1 MKKLLSITSLCLALL
16 MISFSTVFAVDNST
30 PSNSDTSQNVAET
43 KNNTTPTT
51 VRMGWEVVYNL
62 KNVESSNTTNDAWL
76 SYRTTITPKLGYA
89 ITKVT
94 ATIDGKDVG
103 AITSENGIYTINIEQ
118 VTGKLTITAEA
129 EPVIVD
135 TPKEIQNLS
144 PKTNFTVANLG
155 KVGNYNLYYN
165 VTQYY
170 QFLDYNVTMGDY
182 VFDCFAQQSPYDLG
196 LYVVGNGK
204 AYTLI
209 DAYNELKIDMD
220 TVYSLIKS
228 NEIHYN
234 FTVGKSIPDVT
245 TQPSENHNVYYYLK
259 GATSSNN
266 ETTVGNRYNTVIK
279 PNSPYEI
286 DYVVVTVNNKEK
298 EVAKNSDGSYTID
311 LDNVDGDINIFASA
325 TREKATEFSTARV
338 GWHVNYNLSNVESSN
353 TTDDAWMNYRTV
365 ITPKTGYVITNI
377 SAKIHGKDVGKITKK
392 NGTYEIFVEYL
403 QGGPLVI
410 KAEAKSV
417 KIDTPKEIDKLCP
430 NWILS
435 VANLGKVGKYDL
447 YYKISDYYNFSN
459 KNIRMGNYMFNCY
472 QQHTPYDLGLY
483 VVGNGKAYTLKDAY
497 NKLNINMDAVYSLIN
512 KTNLHYNFT
521 VVKIAQ
527 EKLSA
532 TNVSLKSGATKT
544 IKVLNGK
551 VKSYKVVNSKVAKVN
566 SKGVVTALNKGKTTV
581 IVTLKDGNKLNCK
594 VNVTT
599 APKLSKSTVNVKV
612 GQSAKI
618 KIYGKAKGIE
628 FGISGRNKNIE
639 VWLYKMKDATG
650 FEVEGLKKGKATL
663 KVKVNNVKT
672 LTLKINVK

>member
-30 PSNSDTSQNVAET
+30 PSNSDKSQNANQT
-43 KNNTTPTT
+43 MNNTMVVVNTEPT
-51 VRMGWEVVYNL
+51 
-62 KNVESSNTTNDAWL
+62 K
-76 SYRTTITPKLGYA
+76 
-89 ITKVT
+89 
-94 ATIDGKDVG
+94 
-103 AITSENGIYTINIEQ
+103 
-118 VTGKLTITAEA
+118 
-129 EPVIVD
+129 VD
-135 TPKEIQNLS
+135 TPKELQELYPN
-144 PKTNFTVANLG
+144 TNFTVTKLG
-155 KVGNYNLYYN
+155 EVGEYSLYYN
-165 VTQYY
+165 VTHYY
-170 QFLDYNVTMGDY
+170 QFLDYNVTIGEY
-182 VFDCFAQQSPYDLG
+182 IFNCFAQQKPYDLG
-196 LYVVGNGK
+196 LYVVGNSK

-220 TVYSLIKS
+220 TVYSLITSKYI
-228 NEIHYN
+228 NYN

-266 ETTVGNRYNTVIK
+266 ETTVGNHYNTVIK

-286 DYVVVTVNNKEK
+286 DYVVVTVNNKK
-298 EVAKNSDGSYTID
+298 REVTKNSDGSYTID

-325 TREKATEFSTARV
+325 TREKVTQFSTARV
-338 GWHVNYNLSNVESSN
+338 GCEVKYDLTNVTSSN

-392 NGTYEIFVEYL
+392 NGTYEIFVEYV
-403 QGGPLVI
+403 QGPLVI

-417 KIDTPKEIDKLCP
+417 EIDTPKEIDKLYP
-430 NWILS
+430 NLILS

-497 NKLNINMDAVYSLIN
+497 DKLNINMDAVYSLIN

-551 VKSYKVVNSKVAKVN
+551 VKSYKVTNNKVAKVN

-599 APKLSKSTVNVKV
+599 APKLSKSTVNLKV

-628 FGISGRNKNIE
+628 FGISGRNKNIK
-639 VWLYKMKDATG
+639 VWLYKMKDATE
-650 FEVEGLKKGKATL
+650 FRVEGLKKGKATL

-672 LTLKINVK
+672 LTLKVNVK

>member
-30 PSNSDTSQNVAET
+30 PSNSDKSQNVNQ
-43 KNNTTPTT
+43 KMNNTMGIVNTEPT
-51 VRMGWEVVYNL
+51 
-62 KNVESSNTTNDAWL
+62 K
-76 SYRTTITPKLGYA
+76 
-89 ITKVT
+89 
-94 ATIDGKDVG
+94 
-103 AITSENGIYTINIEQ
+103 
-118 VTGKLTITAEA
+118 
-129 EPVIVD
+129 VD
-135 TPKEIQNLS
+135 TPKELQELYPN
-144 PKTNFTVANLG
+144 TNFTVTKLG
-155 KVGNYNLYYN
+155 EVGEYSLYYN
-165 VTQYY
+165 VTHYY
-170 QFLDYNVTMGDY
+170 QFLDYNVTIGEY
-182 VFDCFAQQSPYDLG
+182 IFNCFAQQKPYDLG

-204 AYTLI
+204 AYTLA
-209 DAYNELKIDMD
+209 DAYKELKIDMD
-220 TVYSLIKS
+220 TVYSIIKS
-228 NEIHYN
+228 KYINYN

-266 ETTVGNRYNTVIK
+266 ETTVGNHYNTVIK

-286 DYVVVTVNNKEK
+286 DYVVVTVNNKKRE
-298 EVAKNSDGSYTID
+298 ATKNSDGSYTVV

-325 TREKATEFSTARV
+325 TPKKASEPITQDGGHDIV
-338 GWHVNYNLSNVESSN
+338 YNLSNVESSN
-353 TTDDAWMNYRTV
+353 TTDITYTGYKTTL
-365 ITPKTGYVITNI
+365 TPKDGYAITYV
-377 SAKIHGKDVGKITKK
+377 SATVNGKDVGTITKE
-392 NGTYEIFVEYL
+392 NGIYTIDVR
-403 QGGPLVI
+403 LVMGKLTI
-410 KAEAKSV
+410 TAEAKDIV
-417 KIDTPKEIDKLCP
+417 TNTPKEIQ
-430 NWILS
+430 NLS
-435 VANLGKVGKYDL
+435 PKTNFTVANLGKVGNYNL
-447 YYKISDYYNFSN
+447 YYNVTQYYQFFDDIIKI
-459 KNIRMGNYMFNCY
+459 GNYEFDCFA
-472 QQHTPYDLGLY
+472 QQSPYGLGLY

-497 NKLNINMDAVYSLIN
+497 DKLNINMDTVYSLIN

-521 VVKIAQ
+521 AVKIAH

-551 VKSYKVVNSKVAKVN
+551 VKSYKVTNNKVAKVN
-566 SKGVVTALNKGKTTV
+566 SKGVITALNKGKTTV

-599 APKLSKSTVNVKV
+599 APKLSKSTVNLKV

-672 LTLKINVK
+672 LTLKVNVK

>member
-30 PSNSDTSQNVAET
+30 PSNSDKSQNANQT
-43 KNNTTPTT
+43 MNNTMVVVNTEPT
-51 VRMGWEVVYNL
+51 
-62 KNVESSNTTNDAWL
+62 K
-76 SYRTTITPKLGYA
+76 
-89 ITKVT
+89 
-94 ATIDGKDVG
+94 
-103 AITSENGIYTINIEQ
+103 
-118 VTGKLTITAEA
+118 
-129 EPVIVD
+129 VD
-135 TPKEIQNLS
+135 TPKELQELYPN
-144 PKTNFTVANLG
+144 TNFTVTKLG
-155 KVGNYNLYYN
+155 EVGEYSLYYN

-170 QFLDYNVTMGDY
+170 QFLDYNVTIGEY
-182 VFDCFAQQSPYDLG
+182 IFNCFAQQKPYDLG
-196 LYVVGNGK
+196 LYVVGNSK
-204 AYTLI
+204 AYTLA
-209 DAYNELKIDMD
+209 DAYKELKIDMD
-220 TVYSLIKS
+220 TVYSLITSKYI
-228 NEIHYN
+228 NYN

-266 ETTVGNRYNTVIK
+266 ETTVGNHYNTVIK

-286 DYVVVTVNNKEK
+286 DYVVVTVNNKK
-298 EVAKNSDGSYTID
+298 REVTKNSDGSYTID

-325 TREKATEFSTARV
+325 TREKVTEFSTARV
-338 GWHVNYNLSNVESSN
+338 GWYVNYNLSNVESSN
-353 TTDDAWMNYRTV
+353 TTDDVWLNYKTTL
-365 ITPKTGYVITNI
+365 TPKDGYAITYV
-377 SAKIHGKDVGKITKK
+377 SATVNGKDVGKITKN
-392 NGTYEIFVEYL
+392 NGIYTIDIEKVTGNLTIT
-403 QGGPLVI
+403 
-410 KAEAKSV
+410 AEAKNV
-417 KIDTPKEIDKLCP
+417 VTDTPKEIQKLSP
-430 NWILS
+430 KTNFT
-435 VANLGKVGKYDL
+435 VANLGKVGNYNL
-447 YYKISDYYNFSN
+447 YYNVTQYYQFFENIIKI
-459 KNIRMGNYMFNCY
+459 GNYEFDCFA
-472 QQHTPYDLGLY
+472 QQSPYGLGLY

-497 NKLNINMDAVYSLIN
+497 DKLNINMDAVYSLIN

-551 VKSYKVVNSKVAKVN
+551 VKSYKVTNNKVAKVN

-599 APKLSKSTVNVKV
+599 APKLSKSTVNLKV

-628 FGISGRNKNIE
+628 FGISGRNKNIK
-639 VWLYKMKDATG
+639 VWLYKMKDATE
-650 FEVEGLKKGKATL
+650 FRVEGLKKGKATL

-672 LTLKINVK
+672 LTLKVNVK

>member
-30 PSNSDTSQNVAET
+30 PSNSDKSQNANQT
-43 KNNTTPTT
+43 MNNTMGIVNTEPT
-51 VRMGWEVVYNL
+51 
-62 KNVESSNTTNDAWL
+62 K
-76 SYRTTITPKLGYA
+76 
-89 ITKVT
+89 
-94 ATIDGKDVG
+94 
-103 AITSENGIYTINIEQ
+103 
-118 VTGKLTITAEA
+118 
-129 EPVIVD
+129 VD
-135 TPKEIQNLS
+135 TPKELQELYPN
-144 PKTNFTVANLG
+144 TNFTVTKLG
-155 KVGNYNLYYN
+155 EVGEYSLYYN
-165 VTQYY
+165 VTHYY
-170 QFLDYNVTMGDY
+170 QFLDYNVTIGEY
-182 VFDCFAQQSPYDLG
+182 IFNCFAQQKPYDLG

-220 TVYSLIKS
+220 SVYSLITSKYI
-228 NEIHYN
+228 NYN

-266 ETTVGNRYNTVIK
+266 ETTVGNHYNTVIK
-279 PNSPYEI
+279 PNLPYEI
-286 DYVVVTVNNKEK
+286 DYVVVTVNNKER
-298 EVAKNSDGSYTID
+298 EVTKNLDGSYTVD
-311 LDNVDGDINIFASA
+311 LDNIDGDINIFASA
-325 TREKATEFSTARV
+325 TPKKASEPITQDGGHDIV
-338 GWHVNYNLSNVESSN
+338 YNLSNVESSN
-353 TTDDAWMNYRTV
+353 TTDITYTGYKTTL
-365 ITPKTGYVITNI
+365 TPKDGYAITYV
-377 SAKIHGKDVGKITKK
+377 SATVNGKDVGTITKE
-392 NGTYEIFVEYL
+392 NGIYTIDVR
-403 QGGPLVI
+403 LVMGKLTI
-410 KAEAKSV
+410 TAEAKDIV
-417 KIDTPKEIDKLCP
+417 TDTPKEIQ
-430 NWILS
+430 NLS
-435 VANLGKVGKYDL
+435 PKTNFTVANLGKVGNYNL
-447 YYKISDYYNFSN
+447 YYNVTQYYQFFENIIKI
-459 KNIRMGNYMFNCY
+459 GNYEFDCFAH
-472 QQHTPYDLGLY
+472 QSPYGLGLY

-497 NKLNINMDAVYSLIN
+497 DKLNINMDAVYSLIN

-551 VKSYKVVNSKVAKVN
+551 VKSYKVTNNKVAKVN

-672 LTLKINVK
+672 LTLKVNVK

>member
-30 PSNSDTSQNVAET
+30 PSNSDKSQNVAET
-43 KNNTTPTT
+43 KNNTEPTT

-62 KNVESSNTTNDAWL
+62 KNVDSSNTTNDTWL
-76 SYRTTITPKLGYA
+76 SYRTTITPKVGYV
-89 ITKVT
+89 ITKIT

-103 AITSENGIYTINIEQ
+103 TVTSENGIYTINIEQ

-165 VTQYY
+165 VTQKY

-266 ETTVGNRYNTVIK
+266 ETTVGNHYNTVIK

-286 DYVVVTVNNKEK
+286 DYIVVTVNNKK
-298 EVAKNSDGSYTID
+298 REVTKNSDGSYTVD
-311 LDNVDGDINIFASA
+311 LDNIDGDINIFASA
-325 TREKATEFSTARV
+325 TREKAPNTSVAV
-338 GWHVNYNLSNVESSN
+338 GCEVKYDLTNVTSSN
-353 TTDDAWMNYRTV
+353 MTTDAWMNYRTV

-392 NGTYEIFVEYL
+392 NGTYEIFVEYV
-403 QGGPLVI
+403 QGPLVI

-417 KIDTPKEIDKLCP
+417 KIDTPKEIDKLYP
-430 NWILS
+430 NLILS

-483 VVGNGKAYTLKDAY
+483 VVGNGKAYTLKEAY
-497 NKLNINMDAVYSLIN
+497 DKLNINMDTVYSLIN

-551 VKSYKVVNSKVAKVN
+551 VKSYKVTNNKVAKVN

-672 LTLKINVK
+672 LTLKVNVK

>member
-30 PSNSDTSQNVAET
+30 PSNSDKSQKANQT
-43 KNNTTPTT
+43 MNNTMGIVNTEPT
-51 VRMGWEVVYNL
+51 
-62 KNVESSNTTNDAWL
+62 K
-76 SYRTTITPKLGYA
+76 
-89 ITKVT
+89 
-94 ATIDGKDVG
+94 
-103 AITSENGIYTINIEQ
+103 
-118 VTGKLTITAEA
+118 
-129 EPVIVD
+129 VD
-135 TPKEIQNLS
+135 TPKELQELYPN
-144 PKTNFTVANLG
+144 TNFTVTKLG
-155 KVGNYNLYYN
+155 EVGEYSLYYN
-165 VTQYY
+165 VTHYY
-170 QFLDYNVTMGDY
+170 QFLDYNVTIGEY
-182 VFDCFAQQSPYDLG
+182 IFNCFAQQKPYDLG
-196 LYVVGNGK
+196 LYVVGNSK
-204 AYTLI
+204 AYTLA
-209 DAYNELKIDMD
+209 DAYKELKIDMD

-228 NEIHYN
+228 KYINYN

-298 EVAKNSDGSYTID
+298 GVTKNLDGSYTVD
-311 LDNVDGDINIFASA
+311 LDNIDGDINIFASA
-325 TREKATEFSTARV
+325 TREKAPNTSVAFGCEVKYDLT
-338 GWHVNYNLSNVESSN
+338 NVTSSN
-353 TTDDAWMNYRTV
+353 MTTDAWMNYRTV
-365 ITPKTGYVITNI
+365 ITPKVGYVITNI

-392 NGTYEIFVEYL
+392 NGTYEIFVEYV
-403 QGGPLVI
+403 QGPLVI

-417 KIDTPKEIDKLCP
+417 EIDTPKEIDKLYP
-430 NWILS
+430 NLILS

-497 NKLNINMDAVYSLIN
+497 DKLNINMDAVYSLIN

-551 VKSYKVVNSKVAKVN
+551 VKSYKVTNNKVAKVN

-599 APKLSKSTVNVKV
+599 APKLSKPTVNVKV
-612 GQSAKI
+612 GKTVKVKAL
-618 KIYGKAKGIE
+618 GKAKNIALKWTV
-628 FGISGRNKNIE
+628 SNKNVNTSIAKKISAS
-639 VWLYKMKDATG
+639 VLNIKG
-650 FEVEGLKKGKATL
+650 VKKGKTTI

-672 LTLKINVK
+672 LTLKIKVK

>member
-30 PSNSDTSQNVAET
+30 PSNSDKSQNVAET

-103 AITSENGIYTINIEQ
+103 AITSSNGIYTINIEQ

-135 TPKEIQNLS
+135 TPKELQELY

-155 KVGNYNLYYN
+155 KVNNYNLYYN

-170 QFLDYNVTMGDY
+170 QFLDYNVTIGEY
-182 VFDCFAQQSPYDLG
+182 IFNCFAQQKPYDLG

-259 GATSSNN
+259 GVTSSNN
-266 ETTVGNRYNTVIK
+266 ETTVGNHYNTVIK

-286 DYVVVTVNNKEK
+286 DYVVVTVNNKER
-298 EVAKNSDGSYTID
+298 EVTKNSDGSYTVD
-311 LDNVDGDINIFASA
+311 LDNIDGDINIFASA
-325 TREKATEFSTARV
+325 TPKKASEPITQDGGHDIV
-338 GWHVNYNLSNVESSN
+338 YNLSNVESSN
-353 TTDDAWMNYRTV
+353 TTDITYTGYKTTL
-365 ITPKTGYVITNI
+365 TPKDGYAITYI
-377 SAKIHGKDVGKITKK
+377 SATVNGKDVGTITKE
-392 NGTYEIFVEYL
+392 NGIYTIDVR
-403 QGGPLVI
+403 LVMGKLTI
-410 KAEAKSV
+410 TAEAKDIV
-417 KIDTPKEIDKLCP
+417 TNTPKEIQ
-430 NWILS
+430 NLS
-435 VANLGKVGKYDL
+435 PKTNFTVANLGKVGNYNL
-447 YYKISDYYNFSN
+447 YYNVTQYYQFFDDIIKI
-459 KNIRMGNYMFNCY
+459 GNYEFDCFA
-472 QQHTPYDLGLY
+472 QQSPYGLGLY
-483 VVGNGKAYTLKDAY
+483 VVGNGKAYTLKEAY
-497 NKLNINMDAVYSLIN
+497 DKLNINMDAVYSLIN

-532 TNVSLKSGATKT
+532 NNVILKSGATKT

-599 APKLSKSTVNVKV
+599 APKLSKSTVNLKV

-639 VWLYKMKDATG
+639 VWRYKMKDATG

>member
-30 PSNSDTSQNVAET
+30 PSNSDKSQNVAET

-103 AITSENGIYTINIEQ
+103 AITSSNGIYTINIEQ

-135 TPKEIQNLS
+135 TPKELQELY

-155 KVGNYNLYYN
+155 KVNNYNLYYN

-170 QFLDYNVTMGDY
+170 QFLDYNVTIGEY
-182 VFDCFAQQSPYDLG
+182 IFNCFAQQKPYDLG

-259 GATSSNN
+259 GVTSSNN
-266 ETTVGNRYNTVIK
+266 ETTVGNHYNTVIK

-286 DYVVVTVNNKEK
+286 DYVVVTVNNKER
-298 EVAKNSDGSYTID
+298 EVTKNSDGSYTVD
-311 LDNVDGDINIFASA
+311 LDNIDGDINIFASA
-325 TREKATEFSTARV
+325 TPKKASEPITQDGGHDIV
-338 GWHVNYNLSNVESSN
+338 YNLSNVESSN
-353 TTDDAWMNYRTV
+353 TTDITYTGYKTTL
-365 ITPKTGYVITNI
+365 TPKDGYAITYV
-377 SAKIHGKDVGKITKK
+377 SATVNGKDVGTITKE
-392 NGTYEIFVEYL
+392 NGIYTIDVR
-403 QGGPLVI
+403 LVMGKLTI
-410 KAEAKSV
+410 TAEAKDIV
-417 KIDTPKEIDKLCP
+417 TDTPKEIQ
-430 NWILS
+430 NLS
-435 VANLGKVGKYDL
+435 PKTNFTVANLGKVGNYNL
-447 YYKISDYYNFSN
+447 YYNVTQYYQFFENIIKI
-459 KNIRMGNYMFNCY
+459 GNYEFDCFA
-472 QQHTPYDLGLY
+472 QQSPYGLGLY

-497 NKLNINMDAVYSLIN
+497 DKLNINMDAVYSLIN

-521 VVKIAQ
+521 VFKIAQ

-532 TNVSLKSGATKT
+532 TNVILKSGATKT

-551 VKSYKVVNSKVAKVN
+551 VKSYKVTNNKVAKVN

-599 APKLSKSTVNVKV
+599 APKLSKSTVNLKV

-628 FGISGRNKNIE
+628 FGISGRNKNIK

>member
-30 PSNSDTSQNVAET
+30 PSNSDKSQNVAET
-43 KNNTTPTT
+43 KNNTEPTT

-266 ETTVGNRYNTVIK
+266 ETTVGNHYNTVIK

-325 TREKATEFSTARV
+325 TREKVTEFSTARV

-532 TNVSLKSGATKT
+532 TNVRLKSGATKT

-599 APKLSKSTVNVKV
+599 APKLSKPTVNVKV

-672 LTLKINVK
+672 LTLKVNVK

>member
-30 PSNSDTSQNVAET
+30 PSNSDKSQNVAET
-43 KNNTTPTT
+43 KNNTEPTT

-62 KNVESSNTTNDAWL
+62 KNVDSSNTTNDAWL

-266 ETTVGNRYNTVIK
+266 ETTVGNHYNTVIK

-286 DYVVVTVNNKEK
+286 DYIVVTVNNKK
-298 EVAKNSDGSYTID
+298 REVTKNLDGSYTVD

-338 GWHVNYNLSNVESSN
+338 GWYVNYNLSNVESSN
-353 TTDDAWMNYRTV
+353 TTDDVWLNYKTTL
-365 ITPKTGYVITNI
+365 TPKEGYAITYV
-377 SAKIHGKDVGKITKK
+377 SATVNGKDVGKITKN
-392 NGTYEIFVEYL
+392 NGIYTIDIEKATGNLTIT
-403 QGGPLVI
+403 
-410 KAEAKSV
+410 AEAKNIV
-417 KIDTPKEIDKLCP
+417 TDTPKEIQ
-430 NWILS
+430 NLS
-435 VANLGKVGKYDL
+435 PKTNFTVANLGKVGNYNL
-447 YYKISDYYNFSN
+447 YYNVTQHYQFFENIIKI
-459 KNIRMGNYMFNCY
+459 GNYEFDCFA
-472 QQHTPYDLGLY
+472 QQSPYGLGLY

-497 NKLNINMDAVYSLIN
+497 DKLNINMDAVYSSIN

-551 VKSYKVVNSKVAKVN
+551 VKSYKVTNNKVAKVN

-599 APKLSKSTVNVKV
+599 APKLSKPTVNVKV
-612 GQSAKI
+612 GKTVKVKAL
-618 KIYGKAKGIE
+618 GKAKNIALKWTV
-628 FGISGRNKNIE
+628 SNKNVNTSIAKKISAS
-639 VWLYKMKDATG
+639 VLNIKG
-650 FEVEGLKKGKATL
+650 VKKGKTTL

-672 LTLKINVK
+672 LTLKVNVK

>member
-30 PSNSDTSQNVAET
+30 LSNSDKSQKANQT
-43 KNNTTPTT
+43 MNNTMGIVNTEPT
-51 VRMGWEVVYNL
+51 
-62 KNVESSNTTNDAWL
+62 K
-76 SYRTTITPKLGYA
+76 
-89 ITKVT
+89 
-94 ATIDGKDVG
+94 
-103 AITSENGIYTINIEQ
+103 
-118 VTGKLTITAEA
+118 
-129 EPVIVD
+129 VD
-135 TPKEIQNLS
+135 TPKELQELYPN
-144 PKTNFTVANLG
+144 TNFTVTKLG
-155 KVGNYNLYYN
+155 EVGEYSLYYN
-165 VTQYY
+165 VTHYY
-170 QFLDYNVTMGDY
+170 QFLDYNVTIGEY
-182 VFDCFAQQSPYDLG
+182 IFNCFAQQKPYDLG
-196 LYVVGNGK
+196 LYVVGNSK
-204 AYTLI
+204 AYTLA
-209 DAYNELKIDMD
+209 DAYKELKIDMD

-228 NEIHYN
+228 KYINYN

-298 EVAKNSDGSYTID
+298 EVTKNSDGSYTVD

-325 TREKATEFSTARV
+325 TPKKVSEPITQDGGHDIV
-338 GWHVNYNLSNVESSN
+338 YNLSNVESSN
-353 TTDDAWMNYRTV
+353 TTDDVWLNYKTTL
-365 ITPKTGYVITNI
+365 TPKEGYAITYV
-377 SAKIHGKDVGKITKK
+377 SATVNGKDVGKITKN
-392 NGTYEIFVEYL
+392 NGIYTIDIEKATGNLTIT
-403 QGGPLVI
+403 
-410 KAEAKSV
+410 AEAKNIV
-417 KIDTPKEIDKLCP
+417 TDTPKEIQ
-430 NWILS
+430 NLS
-435 VANLGKVGKYDL
+435 PKTNFTVANLGKVGNYNL
-447 YYKISDYYNFSN
+447 YYNVTQYYQFFENIIKI
-459 KNIRMGNYMFNCY
+459 GNYEFDCFA
-472 QQHTPYDLGLY
+472 QQSPYGLGLY
-483 VVGNGKAYTLKDAY
+483 VVGKSKAYTLKDAY
-497 NKLNINMDAVYSLIN
+497 DKLNINMDAVYSLIN

-551 VKSYKVVNSKVAKVN
+551 VKSYKVTNNKVAKVN

-612 GQSAKI
+612 GKTVKVKAL
-618 KIYGKAKGIE
+618 GKAKNIALKWTV
-628 FGISGRNKNIE
+628 SNKNVNTSIA
-639 VWLYKMKDATG
+639 KMISASVLNIKG
-650 FEVEGLKKGKATL
+650 VKKGKTTI

-672 LTLKINVK
+672 LTLKVNVK

>member
-30 PSNSDTSQNVAET
+30 PSNSDKSQNANQT
-43 KNNTTPTT
+43 MNNTMVVVNTEPT
-51 VRMGWEVVYNL
+51 
-62 KNVESSNTTNDAWL
+62 K
-76 SYRTTITPKLGYA
+76 
-89 ITKVT
+89 
-94 ATIDGKDVG
+94 
-103 AITSENGIYTINIEQ
+103 
-118 VTGKLTITAEA
+118 
-129 EPVIVD
+129 VD
-135 TPKEIQNLS
+135 TPKELQELYPN
-144 PKTNFTVANLG
+144 TNFTVTKLG
-155 KVGNYNLYYN
+155 EVGEYSLYYN
-165 VTQYY
+165 VTHYY
-170 QFLDYNVTMGDY
+170 QFLDYNVTIGEY
-182 VFDCFAQQSPYDLG
+182 IFNCFAQQKPYDLG

-220 TVYSLIKS
+220 TVYSLITSKYI
-228 NEIHYN
+228 NYN

-266 ETTVGNRYNTVIK
+266 ETTVGNHYNTVIK

-286 DYVVVTVNNKEK
+286 DYVVVTVNNKK
-298 EVAKNSDGSYTID
+298 REVTKNSDGSYTID

-325 TREKATEFSTARV
+325 TREKVTEFSTARV
-338 GWHVNYNLSNVESSN
+338 GWDVNYNLSNVESSN

-392 NGTYEIFVEYL
+392 NGTYEIFVEYV
-403 QGGPLVI
+403 QGPLVI

-417 KIDTPKEIDKLCP
+417 EIDTPKEIDKLYP
-430 NWILS
+430 NLILS

-497 NKLNINMDAVYSLIN
+497 DKLNINMDAVYSLIN

-551 VKSYKVVNSKVAKVN
+551 VKSYKVTNNKVAKVN

-599 APKLSKSTVNVKV
+599 APKLSKSTVNLKV

-628 FGISGRNKNIE
+628 FGISGRNKNVE
-639 VWLYKMKDATG
+639 VWLYKMKDATE
-650 FEVEGLKKGKATL
+650 FRVEGLKKGKATL

-672 LTLKINVK
+672 LTLKVNVK

>member
-30 PSNSDTSQNVAET
+30 PSNSDKSQNANQ
-43 KNNTTPTT
+43 KMNNTMGIVNTEPT
-51 VRMGWEVVYNL
+51 
-62 KNVESSNTTNDAWL
+62 K
-76 SYRTTITPKLGYA
+76 
-89 ITKVT
+89 
-94 ATIDGKDVG
+94 
-103 AITSENGIYTINIEQ
+103 
-118 VTGKLTITAEA
+118 
-129 EPVIVD
+129 VD
-135 TPKEIQNLS
+135 TPKELQELYPN
-144 PKTNFTVANLG
+144 TNFTVTKLG
-155 KVGNYNLYYN
+155 EVGEYSLYYN
-165 VTQYY
+165 VTRNY

-182 VFDCFAQQSPYDLG
+182 VFDCFAQQKPYDLG

-204 AYTLI
+204 AYTLA
-209 DAYNELKIDMD
+209 DAYKELKIDMD
-220 TVYSLIKS
+220 TVYSIIKS
-228 NEIHYN
+228 KYINYN

-286 DYVVVTVNNKEK
+286 DYIVVTVNNKK
-298 EVAKNSDGSYTID
+298 REVTKNSDGSYTVD
-311 LDNVDGDINIFASA
+311 LDNIDGDINIFASA
-325 TREKATEFSTARV
+325 TYEKAPNTSVAV
-338 GWHVNYNLSNVESSN
+338 GCEVKYDLTNVTSSN
-353 TTDDAWMNYRTV
+353 MTTDAWMNYRTV
-365 ITPKTGYVITNI
+365 ITPKVGYVITNI

-392 NGTYEIFVEYL
+392 NGTYEIFVEYV
-403 QGGPLVI
+403 QGPLVI

-417 KIDTPKEIDKLCP
+417 KIDTPKEIDKLYP
-430 NWILS
+430 NLILS

-497 NKLNINMDAVYSLIN
+497 DKLNINMDTVYSLIN

-521 VVKIAQ
+521 AVKIAQ

-551 VKSYKVVNSKVAKVN
+551 VKSYKVTNNKVAKVN
-566 SKGVVTALNKGKTTV
+566 SKGVITALNKGKTTV

-594 VNVTT
+594 VKVTT
-599 APKLSKSTVNVKV
+599 APKLSKSTVNLKV

-672 LTLKINVK
+672 LTLKVNVK

>member
-30 PSNSDTSQNVAET
+30 PSNSDKSQNVAET
-43 KNNTTPTT
+43 KNNTEPTT

-62 KNVESSNTTNDAWL
+62 KNVDSSNTTNDAWL

-204 AYTLI
+204 AYTLA
-209 DAYNELKIDMD
+209 DAYKELKIDMD

-234 FTVGKSIPDVT
+234 FTVEKSIPDVT

-266 ETTVGNRYNTVIK
+266 ETTVGNHYSTVIK

-298 EVAKNSDGSYTID
+298 EVAKNSDGSYTVD
-311 LDNVDGDINIFASA
+311 LDNVDGDVNIFASA
-325 TREKATEFSTARV
+325 TPKKASEPITRV
-338 GWHVNYNLSNVESSN
+338 GWEVDYNVTNAYLTNKS
-353 TTDDAWMNYRTV
+353 TDVLGSYSTRIYTV
-365 ITPKTGYVITNI
+365 GTYIVTYV
-377 SAKIHGKDVGKITKK
+377 SATINGKDVGTIKEVV
-392 NGTYEIFVEYL
+392 GGYEIN
-403 QGGPLVI
+403 I
-410 KAEAKSV
+410 KNVTGKLTITVEAKNFQSP
-417 KIDTPKEIDKLCP
+417 TPKELQALSP
-430 NWILS
+430 NSNFS
-435 VANLGKVGKYDL
+435 VINLGKVGNYNL
-447 YYKISDYYNFSN
+447 YYNTTSSYEDLEY
-459 KNIRMGNYMFNCY
+459 NIRIGDYVYTCMY
-472 QQHTPYDLGLY
+472 QQSPDDLGLY
-483 VVGNGKAYTLKDAY
+483 IVGNGKAYTLQDAY
-497 NKLNINMDAVYSLIN
+497 SKIKNLNMDTVYSLIN
-512 KTNLHYNFT
+512 KMNIDYNFT
-521 VVKIAQ
+521 VNKKPIV
-527 EKLSA
+527 KLSA

-551 VKSYKVVNSKVAKVN
+551 VKSYKVTNNKVAKVN

-581 IVTLKDGNKLNCK
+581 IVTLKNGNKLNCK

-599 APKLSKSTVNVKV
+599 APKLSKSTVNLKV

-628 FGISGRNKNIE
+628 FGISGRNKNIK

>member
-30 PSNSDTSQNVAET
+30 PSNSDKSQNANQT
-43 KNNTTPTT
+43 MNNTMVVVNTEPT
-51 VRMGWEVVYNL
+51 
-62 KNVESSNTTNDAWL
+62 K
-76 SYRTTITPKLGYA
+76 
-89 ITKVT
+89 
-94 ATIDGKDVG
+94 
-103 AITSENGIYTINIEQ
+103 
-118 VTGKLTITAEA
+118 
-129 EPVIVD
+129 VD
-135 TPKEIQNLS
+135 TPKELQELYPN
-144 PKTNFTVANLG
+144 TNFTVTKLG
-155 KVGNYNLYYN
+155 EVGEYSLYYN

-170 QFLDYNVTMGDY
+170 QFLDYNVTIGEY
-182 VFDCFAQQSPYDLG
+182 IFNCFAQQKPYDLG
-196 LYVVGNGK
+196 LYVVGNSK
-204 AYTLI
+204 AYTLA
-209 DAYNELKIDMD
+209 DAYKELKIDMD
-220 TVYSLIKS
+220 TVYSLITSKYI
-228 NEIHYN
+228 NYN

-266 ETTVGNRYNTVIK
+266 ETTVGNHYNTVIK

-286 DYVVVTVNNKEK
+286 DYVVVTVNNKK
-298 EVAKNSDGSYTID
+298 REVTKNSDGSYTID

-325 TREKATEFSTARV
+325 TREKVTQFSTARV
-338 GWHVNYNLSNVESSN
+338 GCEVKYDLTNVTSSN

-392 NGTYEIFVEYL
+392 NGTYEIFVEYV
-403 QGGPLVI
+403 QGPLVI

-417 KIDTPKEIDKLCP
+417 EIDTPKEIDKLYP
-430 NWILS
+430 NLILS

-497 NKLNINMDAVYSLIN
+497 DKLNINMDAVYSLIN

-551 VKSYKVVNSKVAKVN
+551 VKSYKVTNNKVAKVN

-612 GQSAKI
+612 GKTVKVKAL
-618 KIYGKAKGIE
+618 GKAKNIALKWTV
-628 FGISGRNKNIE
+628 SNKNVNTSIA
-639 VWLYKMKDATG
+639 KMISASVLNIKG
-650 FEVEGLKKGKATL
+650 VKKGKATL

-672 LTLKINVK
+672 LTLKVNVK

>member
-30 PSNSDTSQNVAET
+30 PSNSDKSQNANQT
-43 KNNTTPTT
+43 MNNTMVVVNTEPT
-51 VRMGWEVVYNL
+51 
-62 KNVESSNTTNDAWL
+62 K
-76 SYRTTITPKLGYA
+76 
-89 ITKVT
+89 
-94 ATIDGKDVG
+94 
-103 AITSENGIYTINIEQ
+103 
-118 VTGKLTITAEA
+118 
-129 EPVIVD
+129 VD
-135 TPKEIQNLS
+135 TPKELQELYPN
-144 PKTNFTVANLG
+144 TNFTVTKLG
-155 KVGNYNLYYN
+155 EVGEYSLYYN
-165 VTQYY
+165 VTHYY
-170 QFLDYNVTMGDY
+170 QFLDYNVTIGEY
-182 VFDCFAQQSPYDLG
+182 IFNCFAQQKPYDLG
-196 LYVVGNGK
+196 LYVVGNSK
-204 AYTLI
+204 AYTLA
-209 DAYNELKIDMD
+209 DAYKELKIDMD
-220 TVYSLIKS
+220 TVYSLITSKYI
-228 NEIHYN
+228 NYN

-266 ETTVGNRYNTVIK
+266 ETTVGNHYNTVIK

-286 DYVVVTVNNKEK
+286 DYVVVTVNKK
-298 EVAKNSDGSYTID
+298 KREVTKNSDGSYTVD

-325 TREKATEFSTARV
+325 TREKVTQFSTARV
-338 GWHVNYNLSNVESSN
+338 GCEVKYDLTNVTSSN

-377 SAKIHGKDVGKITKK
+377 SAKIHGNDVGKITKK
-392 NGTYEIFVEYL
+392 NGTYEIFVEYV
-403 QGGPLVI
+403 QGPLVI

-497 NKLNINMDAVYSLIN
+497 DKLNINMDAVYSLIN

-599 APKLSKSTVNVKV
+599 APKLSKSTVNLKV

-628 FGISGRNKNIE
+628 FGISGRNKNVE
-639 VWLYKMKDATG
+639 VWLYKMKDATE
-650 FEVEGLKKGKATL
+650 FRVEGLKKGKATL

-672 LTLKINVK
+672 LTLKVNVK

>member
-30 PSNSDTSQNVAET
+30 PSNSDKSQNANQT
-43 KNNTTPTT
+43 MNNTMVVVNTEPT
-51 VRMGWEVVYNL
+51 
-62 KNVESSNTTNDAWL
+62 K
-76 SYRTTITPKLGYA
+76 
-89 ITKVT
+89 
-94 ATIDGKDVG
+94 
-103 AITSENGIYTINIEQ
+103 
-118 VTGKLTITAEA
+118 
-129 EPVIVD
+129 VD
-135 TPKEIQNLS
+135 TPKELQELYPN
-144 PKTNFTVANLG
+144 TNFTVTKLG
-155 KVGNYNLYYN
+155 EVGEYSLYYN
-165 VTQYY
+165 VTHYY
-170 QFLDYNVTMGDY
+170 QFLDYNVTIGEY
-182 VFDCFAQQSPYDLG
+182 IFNCFAQQKPYDLG
-196 LYVVGNGK
+196 LYVVGNSK
-204 AYTLI
+204 AYTLA
-209 DAYNELKIDMD
+209 DAYKELKIDMD
-220 TVYSLIKS
+220 TVYSLITSKYI
-228 NEIHYN
+228 NYN

-266 ETTVGNRYNTVIK
+266 ETTVGNHYNTVIK

-286 DYVVVTVNNKEK
+286 DYVVVTVNNKK
-298 EVAKNSDGSYTID
+298 REVTKNSDGSYTID

-325 TREKATEFSTARV
+325 TREKVTEFSTARV
-338 GWHVNYNLSNVESSN
+338 GWYVNYNLSNVESSN
-353 TTDDAWMNYRTV
+353 TTDDVWLNYKTTL
-365 ITPKTGYVITNI
+365 TPKDGYAITYV
-377 SAKIHGKDVGKITKK
+377 SATVNGKDVGKITKN
-392 NGTYEIFVEYL
+392 NGIYTIDIEKVTGNLTIT
-403 QGGPLVI
+403 
-410 KAEAKSV
+410 AEAKNV
-417 KIDTPKEIDKLCP
+417 VTDTPKEIQKLSP
-430 NWILS
+430 KTNFT
-435 VANLGKVGKYDL
+435 VANLGKVGNYNL
-447 YYKISDYYNFSN
+447 YYNVTQYYQFFENIIKI
-459 KNIRMGNYMFNCY
+459 GNYEFDCFA
-472 QQHTPYDLGLY
+472 QQSPYGLGLY

-497 NKLNINMDAVYSLIN
+497 DKLNINMDAVYSLIN

-551 VKSYKVVNSKVAKVN
+551 VKSYKVTNNKVAKVN

-628 FGISGRNKNIE
+628 FSISGRNKNVE
-639 VWLYKMKDATG
+639 VWLYKMKDATE
-650 FEVEGLKKGKATL
+650 FRVEGLKKGKTTL

-672 LTLKINVK
+672 LTLKVNVK

>member
-30 PSNSDTSQNVAET
+30 PSNSDKSQKANQT
-43 KNNTTPTT
+43 MNNTMGIVNTEPT
-51 VRMGWEVVYNL
+51 
-62 KNVESSNTTNDAWL
+62 K
-76 SYRTTITPKLGYA
+76 
-89 ITKVT
+89 
-94 ATIDGKDVG
+94 
-103 AITSENGIYTINIEQ
+103 
-118 VTGKLTITAEA
+118 
-129 EPVIVD
+129 VD
-135 TPKEIQNLS
+135 TPKELQELYPN
-144 PKTNFTVANLG
+144 TNFTVTKLG
-155 KVGNYNLYYN
+155 EVGEYSLYYN
-165 VTQYY
+165 VTHYY
-170 QFLDYNVTMGDY
+170 QFLDYNVTIGEY
-182 VFDCFAQQSPYDLG
+182 IFNCFAQQKPYDLG
-196 LYVVGNGK
+196 LYVVGNSK
-204 AYTLI
+204 AYTLA
-209 DAYNELKIDMD
+209 DAYKELKIDMD

-228 NEIHYN
+228 KYINYN

-298 EVAKNSDGSYTID
+298 GVTKNLDGSYTVD
-311 LDNVDGDINIFASA
+311 LDNIDGDINIFASA
-325 TREKATEFSTARV
+325 TREKAPNTSVAFGCEVKYDLT
-338 GWHVNYNLSNVESSN
+338 NVTSSN
-353 TTDDAWMNYRTV
+353 MTTDAWMNYRTV
-365 ITPKTGYVITNI
+365 ITPKVGYVITNI

-392 NGTYEIFVEYL
+392 NGTYEIFVEYV
-403 QGGPLVI
+403 QGPLVI

-417 KIDTPKEIDKLCP
+417 EIDTPKEIDKLYP
-430 NWILS
+430 NLILS

-497 NKLNINMDAVYSLIN
+497 DKLNINMDAVYSLIN

-551 VKSYKVVNSKVAKVN
+551 VKSYKVTNNKVAKVN

-599 APKLSKSTVNVKV
+599 APKLSKPTVNVKV
-612 GQSAKI
+612 GKTVKVKAL
-618 KIYGKAKGIE
+618 GKAKNIALKWTV
-628 FGISGRNKNIE
+628 SNKNVNTSIA
-639 VWLYKMKDATG
+639 KMIGASVLNIKG
-650 FEVEGLKKGKATL
+650 VKKGKTTL

-672 LTLKINVK
+672 LTLKVNVK

>member
-30 PSNSDTSQNVAET
+30 PSNSDKSQNANRT
-43 KNNTTPTT
+43 MNNTMGIVNTEPT
-51 VRMGWEVVYNL
+51 
-62 KNVESSNTTNDAWL
+62 K
-76 SYRTTITPKLGYA
+76 
-89 ITKVT
+89 
-94 ATIDGKDVG
+94 
-103 AITSENGIYTINIEQ
+103 
-118 VTGKLTITAEA
+118 
-129 EPVIVD
+129 VD
-135 TPKEIQNLS
+135 TPKELQELYPN
-144 PKTNFTVANLG
+144 TNFTVTKLG
-155 KVGNYNLYYN
+155 EVGEYSLYYN
-165 VTQYY
+165 VTRNY
-170 QFLDYNVTMGDY
+170 QFLDYNVTIGEY
-182 VFDCFAQQSPYDLG
+182 IFNCFAQQKPYDLG

-220 TVYSLIKS
+220 TVYSIIKS
-228 NEIHYN
+228 KYINYN

-266 ETTVGNRYNTVIK
+266 ETTVGNHYNTVIK

-298 EVAKNSDGSYTID
+298 GVTKNLDGSYTVD
-311 LDNVDGDINIFASA
+311 LDNIDGDINIFASA
-325 TREKATEFSTARV
+325 TREKAPNTSVAFGCEVKYDLT
-338 GWHVNYNLSNVESSN
+338 NVTSSN
-353 TTDDAWMNYRTV
+353 MTTDAWMNYRTV
-365 ITPKTGYVITNI
+365 ITPKAGYVITNI

-392 NGTYEIFVEYL
+392 NGTYEIFVEYV
-403 QGGPLVI
+403 QGPLVI

-417 KIDTPKEIDKLCP
+417 KIDTPKEIDKLYP
-430 NWILS
+430 NLILS

-551 VKSYKVVNSKVAKVN
+551 VKSYKVTNNKVAKVN

-672 LTLKINVK
+672 LTLKVNVK

>member
-30 PSNSDTSQNVAET
+30 PSGSGTSQNVAET
-43 KNNTTPTT
+43 KNNTEPTT

-62 KNVESSNTTNDAWL
+62 KNVDSSNTTNDAWL
-76 SYRTTITPKLGYA
+76 SYRTTITPKVGYV
-89 ITKVT
+89 ITKIT

-103 AITSENGIYTINIEQ
+103 TITSENGIYTINIEQ

-165 VTQYY
+165 VTQKY

-234 FTVGKSIPDVT
+234 FTIEKSIPDVT

-279 PNSPYEI
+279 PDSPYEI
-286 DYVVVTVNNKEK
+286 DYIVVTVNNKK
-298 EVAKNSDGSYTID
+298 REVTKNSDGFYTVD
-311 LDNVDGDINIFASA
+311 LDNIDGDINIFASA
-325 TREKATEFSTARV
+325 TREKAPNTSVAV
-338 GWHVNYNLSNVESSN
+338 GCEVKYDLTNVTSSN
-353 TTDDAWMNYRTV
+353 MTTDAWMNYRTV
-365 ITPKTGYVITNI
+365 ITPKVGYVITNI
-377 SAKIHGKDVGKITKK
+377 SAKIHGNDVGKITKK
-392 NGTYEIFVEYL
+392 NGTYEIFVEYV
-403 QGGPLVI
+403 QGPLVI

-417 KIDTPKEIDKLCP
+417 KIDTPKEIDKLYP
-430 NWILS
+430 NLILS

-447 YYKISDYYNFSN
+447 YYKISDYCNFSN

-497 NKLNINMDAVYSLIN
+497 DKLNINMDTVYSLIN

-551 VKSYKVVNSKVAKVN
+551 VKSYKVTNNKVAKVN
-566 SKGVVTALNKGKTTV
+566 SKGVITALNKGKTTV

-599 APKLSKSTVNVKV
+599 APKLSKSTVNLKV

-639 VWLYKMKDATG
+639 VWLYKMKDATE
-650 FEVEGLKKGKATL
+650 FRVEGLKKGKATL

-672 LTLKINVK
+672 LTLKVNVK

>member
-30 PSNSDTSQNVAET
+30 SSNSDKSQNVAET
-43 KNNTTPTT
+43 KNNTEPTT

-266 ETTVGNRYNTVIK
+266 ETTVGNHYNTVIK

-298 EVAKNSDGSYTID
+298 EVTKNSDGSYTVD

-325 TREKATEFSTARV
+325 TREKVTQFSTARV

-417 KIDTPKEIDKLCP
+417 KIDTPKEIDKLYP
-430 NWILS
+430 NLILS
-435 VANLGKVGKYDL
+435 VANLGKVGNYNL
-447 YYKISDYYNFSN
+447 YYNVTQYYQFFENIIKI
-459 KNIRMGNYMFNCY
+459 GNYEFDCFA
-472 QQHTPYDLGLY
+472 QQSPYGLGLY

-497 NKLNINMDAVYSLIN
+497 DKLNINMDAVYSLIN

-612 GQSAKI
+612 GKTVKVKAL
-618 KIYGKAKGIE
+618 GKAKNIALKWTV
-628 FGISGRNKNIE
+628 SNKNVNTSIA
-639 VWLYKMKDATG
+639 KMIGASVLNIKG
-650 FEVEGLKKGKATL
+650 VKKGKTTL

-672 LTLKINVK
+672 LTLKVNVK

>member
-30 PSNSDTSQNVAET
+30 PSNSDKSQNVAET
-43 KNNTTPTT
+43 KNNTEPTT

-62 KNVESSNTTNDAWL
+62 KNVDSSNTTNDAWL

-135 TPKEIQNLS
+135 TPKELQELYPNTNFTVTKLGEVGEYSLYYNVTQYYQFLDYNVTIGEYIFNCFAQQKPYDLGLYVVGNGKAYTLADAYKELKIDMDTVYSLIKSNDIDYSFTVKKSESTVTTQPSENHNVYYYLKGATSSNNETTVGNHYNTVIKPNSPYEIDYVVVTVNNKEKEVTKNSDGSYTIDLDNVDGDINIFASATREKVTQFSTARVGWHVNYNLSNVESSNTTDDVWLNYKTTLTPKEGYAITYVSATVNGKDVGKITKNNGIYTIDIEKATGNLTITAEAKNIVTDTPKEIQNLS

-170 QFLDYNVTMGDY
+170 QFFENIIKIGNYE
-182 VFDCFAQQSPYDLG
+182 FDCFAQQSPYG
-196 LYVVGNGK
+196 
-204 AYTLI
+204 
-209 DAYNELKIDMD
+209 
-220 TVYSLIKS
+220 
-228 NEIHYN
+228 
-234 FTVGKSIPDVT
+234 
-245 TQPSENHNVYYYLK
+245 
-259 GATSSNN
+259 
-266 ETTVGNRYNTVIK
+266 
-279 PNSPYEI
+279 
-286 DYVVVTVNNKEK
+286 
-298 EVAKNSDGSYTID
+298 
-311 LDNVDGDINIFASA
+311 
-325 TREKATEFSTARV
+325 
-338 GWHVNYNLSNVESSN
+338 
-353 TTDDAWMNYRTV
+353 
-365 ITPKTGYVITNI
+365 
-377 SAKIHGKDVGKITKK
+377 
-392 NGTYEIFVEYL
+392 
-403 QGGPLVI
+403 
-410 KAEAKSV
+410 
-417 KIDTPKEIDKLCP
+417 
-430 NWILS
+430 
-435 VANLGKVGKYDL
+435 
-447 YYKISDYYNFSN
+447 
-459 KNIRMGNYMFNCY
+459 
-472 QQHTPYDLGLY
+472 LGLY
-483 VVGNGKAYTLKDAY
+483 VVGNGKAYTLKEAY
-497 NKLNINMDAVYSLIN
+497 DKLNINMDAVYSLIN

-521 VVKIAQ
+521 AVKIAQ

-612 GQSAKI
+612 GKTVKVKAL
-618 KIYGKAKGIE
+618 GKAKNIALKWTA
-628 FGISGRNKNIE
+628 SNKNVNTSIA
-639 VWLYKMKDATG
+639 KMISASVLNIKG
-650 FEVEGLKKGKATL
+650 VKKGKTTI

-672 LTLKINVK
+672 LTLKVNVK

>member
-30 PSNSDTSQNVAET
+30 PSNSDKSQNVAET

-76 SYRTTITPKLGYA
+76 SYRTTITPKVGYT

-94 ATIDGKDVG
+94 ATINGKDVG
-103 AITSENGIYTINIEQ
+103 TVTSSNGIYTIDIEQ

-135 TPKEIQNLS
+135 TPKELQELYPN
-144 PKTNFTVANLG
+144 TNFTVTKLG
-155 KVGNYNLYYN
+155 EVGEYSLYYN
-165 VTQYY
+165 VTHYY
-170 QFLDYNVTMGDY
+170 QFLDYNVTIGEY
-182 VFDCFAQQSPYDLG
+182 IFNCFAQQKPYDLG

-259 GATSSNN
+259 GVTSSNN
-266 ETTVGNRYNTVIK
+266 ETTVSGNYNTVIK
-279 PNSPYEI
+279 PNSDYEI

-298 EVAKNSDGSYTID
+298 EVAKNSDGSYTVD

-325 TREKATEFSTARV
+325 TREKVTQFSTARV

-353 TTDDAWMNYRTV
+353 TTDDVWLNYKTTL
-365 ITPKTGYVITNI
+365 TPKEGYAITYV
-377 SAKIHGKDVGKITKK
+377 SATVNGKDVGKITKN
-392 NGTYEIFVEYL
+392 NGIYTIDIEKATGNLTIT
-403 QGGPLVI
+403 
-410 KAEAKSV
+410 AEAKNIV
-417 KIDTPKEIDKLCP
+417 TDTPKEIQ
-430 NWILS
+430 NLS
-435 VANLGKVGKYDL
+435 PKTNFTVANLGKVGNYNL
-447 YYKISDYYNFSN
+447 YYNVTQYYQFFENIIKI
-459 KNIRMGNYMFNCY
+459 GNYEFDCFA
-472 QQHTPYDLGLY
+472 QQSPYDLGLY

-497 NKLNINMDAVYSLIN
+497 DKLNINMDAVYSLIN

-566 SKGVVTALNKGKTTV
+566 SKGVITALNKGKTTV

-612 GQSAKI
+612 GKTVKVKAL
-618 KIYGKAKGIE
+618 GKAKNIALKWTV
-628 FGISGRNKNIE
+628 SNKNVNTSIAKKISAS
-639 VWLYKMKDATG
+639 VLNIKG
-650 FEVEGLKKGKATL
+650 VKKGKTTL

-672 LTLKINVK
+672 LTLKVNVK

>member
-30 PSNSDTSQNVAET
+30 PLNSDKSQNANQT
-43 KNNTTPTT
+43 MNNTMGIVNTEPT
-51 VRMGWEVVYNL
+51 
-62 KNVESSNTTNDAWL
+62 K
-76 SYRTTITPKLGYA
+76 
-89 ITKVT
+89 
-94 ATIDGKDVG
+94 
-103 AITSENGIYTINIEQ
+103 
-118 VTGKLTITAEA
+118 
-129 EPVIVD
+129 VD
-135 TPKEIQNLS
+135 TPKELQELYPN
-144 PKTNFTVANLG
+144 TNFTVTKLG
-155 KVGNYNLYYN
+155 EVGEYSLYYN
-165 VTQYY
+165 VTHYY

-266 ETTVGNRYNTVIK
+266 ETTVGNHYNTVIK

-286 DYVVVTVNNKEK
+286 DYVVVTVNNKK
-298 EVAKNSDGSYTID
+298 REVAKNSDGSYTVD
-311 LDNVDGDINIFASA
+311 LDNVDGDISIFASA
-325 TREKATEFSTARV
+325 TPKKASEPITQDGGHDIV
-338 GWHVNYNLSNVESSN
+338 YNLSNVESSN
-353 TTDDAWMNYRTV
+353 TTDITYTGYKTTL
-365 ITPKTGYVITNI
+365 TPKDGYAITYV
-377 SAKIHGKDVGKITKK
+377 SATVNGKDVGKITKN
-392 NGTYEIFVEYL
+392 NGIYTIDVR
-403 QGGPLVI
+403 LVMGKLTI
-410 KAEAKSV
+410 TAEAKDIV
-417 KIDTPKEIDKLCP
+417 TNTPKEIQ
-430 NWILS
+430 NLS
-435 VANLGKVGKYDL
+435 PKTNFTVANLGKVGNYNL
-447 YYKISDYYNFSN
+447 YYNVTQYYQFFDNIIKI
-459 KNIRMGNYMFNCY
+459 GNYEFDCFA
-472 QQHTPYDLGLY
+472 QQSPYGLGLY

-497 NKLNINMDAVYSLIN
+497 DKLNINMDTVYSLIN
-512 KTNLHYNFT
+512 KTSLHYNFT
-521 VVKIAQ
+521 VVKVAQ

-551 VKSYKVVNSKVAKVN
+551 VKSYKVTNNKVAKVN
-566 SKGVVTALNKGKTTV
+566 SKGVITALNKGKTTV
-581 IVTLKDGNKLNCK
+581 IVTLKNGNKLNCK

-599 APKLSKSTVNVKV
+599 APKLSKSTVNLKV

-672 LTLKINVK
+672 LTLKVNVK

>member
-16 MISFSTVFAVDNST
+16 MISFSTFFAVDNST
-30 PSNSDTSQNVAET
+30 PSNSDKSQNVAET
-43 KNNTTPTT
+43 KNNTEPTT

-62 KNVESSNTTNDAWL
+62 KNVDSSNTTNDAWL

-266 ETTVGNRYNTVIK
+266 ETTVGNHYNTVIK

-286 DYVVVTVNNKEK
+286 DYVVVTVNNKK
-298 EVAKNSDGSYTID
+298 REVTKNSDGSYTVD

-338 GWHVNYNLSNVESSN
+338 GWHVNYNLSNV
-353 TTDDAWMNYRTV
+353 
-365 ITPKTGYVITNI
+365 
-377 SAKIHGKDVGKITKK
+377 
-392 NGTYEIFVEYL
+392 
-403 QGGPLVI
+403 
-410 KAEAKSV
+410 
-417 KIDTPKEIDKLCP
+417 
-430 NWILS
+430 
-435 VANLGKVGKYDL
+435 
-447 YYKISDYYNFSN
+447 
-459 KNIRMGNYMFNCY
+459 
-472 QQHTPYDLGLY
+472 
-483 VVGNGKAYTLKDAY
+483 
-497 NKLNINMDAVYSLIN
+497 
-512 KTNLHYNFT
+512 
-521 VVKIAQ
+521 
-527 EKLSA
+527 
-532 TNVSLKSGATKT
+532 
-544 IKVLNGK
+544 
-551 VKSYKVVNSKVAKVN
+551 
-566 SKGVVTALNKGKTTV
+566 
-581 IVTLKDGNKLNCK
+581 
-594 VNVTT
+594 
-599 APKLSKSTVNVKV
+599 
-612 GQSAKI
+612 
-618 KIYGKAKGIE
+618 
-628 FGISGRNKNIE
+628 
-639 VWLYKMKDATG
+639 
-650 FEVEGLKKGKATL
+650 
-663 KVKVNNVKT
+663 
-672 LTLKINVK
+672 

>member
-94 ATIDGKDVG
+94 ATINGKDVG
-103 AITSENGIYTINIEQ
+103 TVTSSNGIYTINIEQ

-135 TPKEIQNLS
+135 TPKELQELYPN
-144 PKTNFTVANLG
+144 TNFTVTKLG
-155 KVGNYNLYYN
+155 EVREYSLYYN

-170 QFLDYNVTMGDY
+170 QFLDYNVTIGEY
-182 VFDCFAQQSPYDLG
+182 IFNCFAQQKPYDLG

-298 EVAKNSDGSYTID
+298 EVTKNSDGSYTVD

-325 TREKATEFSTARV
+325 TPKKASEPITQDGGHDIV
-338 GWHVNYNLSNVESSN
+338 YNLSNVESSN
-353 TTDDAWMNYRTV
+353 TTDITYTGYKTTL
-365 ITPKTGYVITNI
+365 TPKDGYAITYV
-377 SAKIHGKDVGKITKK
+377 SATVNGKDVGTITKE
-392 NGTYEIFVEYL
+392 NGIYTIDVR
-403 QGGPLVI
+403 LVMGKLTI
-410 KAEAKSV
+410 TAEAKDIV
-417 KIDTPKEIDKLCP
+417 TNTPKEIQKLSP
-430 NWILS
+430 KTNFT
-435 VANLGKVGKYDL
+435 VANLGKVGNYNL
-447 YYKISDYYNFSN
+447 YYNVTQYYQFFDDIIKI
-459 KNIRMGNYMFNCY
+459 GNYEFDCFA
-472 QQHTPYDLGLY
+472 QQSPYGLGLY

-497 NKLNINMDAVYSLIN
+497 DKLNINMDAVYSLIN

-521 VVKIAQ
+521 LKKVAQ
-527 EKLSA
+527 VKLSA

-551 VKSYKVVNSKVAKVN
+551 VKSYKVTNNKVAKVN
-566 SKGVVTALNKGKTTV
+566 SKGVITALNKGKTTV

-599 APKLSKSTVNVKV
+599 APKLSKSTVNLKV

-639 VWLYKMKDATG
+639 VWLYKMKDATE
-650 FEVEGLKKGKATL
+650 FRVEGLKKGKATL

>member
-1 MKKLLSITSLCLALL
+1 

-30 PSNSDTSQNVAET
+30 PSNSDKSQNANQT
-43 KNNTTPTT
+43 MNNTMGIVNTEPT
-51 VRMGWEVVYNL
+51 
-62 KNVESSNTTNDAWL
+62 K
-76 SYRTTITPKLGYA
+76 
-89 ITKVT
+89 
-94 ATIDGKDVG
+94 
-103 AITSENGIYTINIEQ
+103 
-118 VTGKLTITAEA
+118 
-129 EPVIVD
+129 VD
-135 TPKEIQNLS
+135 TPKELQELYPN
-144 PKTNFTVANLG
+144 TNFTVTKLG
-155 KVGNYNLYYN
+155 EVGEYSLYNN
-165 VTQYY
+165 VTHYY
-170 QFLDYNVTMGDY
+170 QFLDYNVTIGEY
-182 VFDCFAQQSPYDLG
+182 IFNCFAQQKPYDLG

-220 TVYSLIKS
+220 TVYSLITSKYI
-228 NEIHYN
+228 NYN

-266 ETTVGNRYNTVIK
+266 ETTVGNHYNTVIK
-279 PNSPYEI
+279 PNLPYEI
-286 DYVVVTVNNKEK
+286 DYVVVTVNNKER
-298 EVAKNSDGSYTID
+298 EVTKNLDGSYTVD
-311 LDNVDGDINIFASA
+311 LDNIDGDINIFASA
-325 TREKATEFSTARV
+325 TPKKASEPITQDGGHDIV
-338 GWHVNYNLSNVESSN
+338 YNLSNVESSN
-353 TTDDAWMNYRTV
+353 TTDITYTGYKTTL
-365 ITPKTGYVITNI
+365 TPKDGYAITYV
-377 SAKIHGKDVGKITKK
+377 SATVNGKDVGTITKE
-392 NGTYEIFVEYL
+392 NGIYTIDVR
-403 QGGPLVI
+403 LVMGKLTI
-410 KAEAKSV
+410 TAEAKDIV
-417 KIDTPKEIDKLCP
+417 TDTPKEIQ
-430 NWILS
+430 NLS
-435 VANLGKVGKYDL
+435 PKTNFTVANLGKVGNYNL
-447 YYKISDYYNFSN
+447 YYNVTQYYQFFENIIKI
-459 KNIRMGNYMFNCY
+459 GNYEFDCFAH
-472 QQHTPYDLGLY
+472 QSPYGLGLY

-497 NKLNINMDAVYSLIN
+497 DKLNINMDAVYSLIN

-551 VKSYKVVNSKVAKVN
+551 VKSYKVTNNKVAKVN

-672 LTLKINVK
+672 LTLKVNVK

>member
-16 MISFSTVFAVDNST
+16 MISFSTVFAVDNSK
-30 PSNSDTSQNVAET
+30 SSGSDTSQNVNPT
-43 KNNTTPTT
+43 INNTRVVVNTEPT
-51 VRMGWEVVYNL
+51 
-62 KNVESSNTTNDAWL
+62 K
-76 SYRTTITPKLGYA
+76 
-89 ITKVT
+89 
-94 ATIDGKDVG
+94 
-103 AITSENGIYTINIEQ
+103 
-118 VTGKLTITAEA
+118 
-129 EPVIVD
+129 VD
-135 TPKEIQNLS
+135 TPKELQELYPN
-144 PKTNFTVANLG
+144 TNFTVTKLG
-155 KVGNYNLYYN
+155 EVGEYSLYYN

-170 QFLDYNVTMGDY
+170 QFLDYNVTIGEY
-182 VFDCFAQQSPYDLG
+182 IFNCFAQQKPYDLG
-196 LYVVGNGK
+196 LYVVGNSK
-204 AYTLI
+204 AYTLA
-209 DAYNELKIDMD
+209 DAYKELKIDMD
-220 TVYSLIKS
+220 NVYSLITSKYI
-228 NEIHYN
+228 NYN

-266 ETTVGNRYNTVIK
+266 ETTVGNHYNTVIK

-286 DYVVVTVNNKEK
+286 DYVVVTVNNKK
-298 EVAKNSDGSYTID
+298 REVTKNSDGSYTID

-325 TREKATEFSTARV
+325 TREKVTQFSTARV
-338 GWHVNYNLSNVESSN
+338 GCEVKYDLTNVTSSN

-392 NGTYEIFVEYL
+392 NGTYEIFVEYV
-403 QGGPLVI
+403 QGPLVI

-497 NKLNINMDAVYSLIN
+497 DKLNINMDAVYSLIN

-551 VKSYKVVNSKVAKVN
+551 VKSYKVVNNKVAKVN

-599 APKLSKSTVNVKV
+599 APKLSKSTVNLKV

-628 FGISGRNKNIE
+628 FGISGRNKNIK
-639 VWLYKMKDATG
+639 VWLYKMKDATE
-650 FEVEGLKKGKATL
+650 FRVEGLKKGKATL

-672 LTLKINVK
+672 LTLKVNVK

>member
-30 PSNSDTSQNVAET
+30 PSNSDKSQNANQT
-43 KNNTTPTT
+43 MNNTMGIVNTEPT
-51 VRMGWEVVYNL
+51 
-62 KNVESSNTTNDAWL
+62 K
-76 SYRTTITPKLGYA
+76 
-89 ITKVT
+89 
-94 ATIDGKDVG
+94 
-103 AITSENGIYTINIEQ
+103 
-118 VTGKLTITAEA
+118 
-129 EPVIVD
+129 VD
-135 TPKEIQNLS
+135 TPKELQELYPN
-144 PKTNFTVANLG
+144 TNFTVTKLG
-155 KVGNYNLYYN
+155 EVGEYSLYYN
-165 VTQYY
+165 VTRNYQY
-170 QFLDYNVTMGDY
+170 LDYNVTIGDY
-182 VFDCFAQQSPYDLG
+182 TFDCFAQQKPYDLG

-204 AYTLI
+204 AYTLA
-209 DAYNELKIDMD
+209 DAYKELKIDMD
-220 TVYSLIKS
+220 TVYSLITSKYI
-228 NEIHYN
+228 NYN

-266 ETTVGNRYNTVIK
+266 ETTVGNHYNTVIK
-279 PNSPYEI
+279 PNSDYEI

-298 EVAKNSDGSYTID
+298 EVTKNSDGSYTID

-325 TREKATEFSTARV
+325 TREKVTQFSTARV

-353 TTDDAWMNYRTV
+353 TTDDVWLNYKTTL
-365 ITPKTGYVITNI
+365 TPKEGYAITYV
-377 SAKIHGKDVGKITKK
+377 SATVNGKDVGKITKN
-392 NGTYEIFVEYL
+392 NGIYTIDIEKVTGNLTIT
-403 QGGPLVI
+403 
-410 KAEAKSV
+410 AEAKNIV
-417 KIDTPKEIDKLCP
+417 TDTPKEIQ
-430 NWILS
+430 NLS
-435 VANLGKVGKYDL
+435 PKTNFTVANLGKVGNYNL
-447 YYKISDYYNFSN
+447 YYNVTQYYQFFENIIKI
-459 KNIRMGNYMFNCY
+459 GNYEFDCFA
-472 QQHTPYDLGLY
+472 QQSPYGLGLY

-497 NKLNINMDAVYSLIN
+497 DKLNINMDAVYSLIN

-599 APKLSKSTVNVKV
+599 APKLSKSIVNVKV
-612 GQSAKI
+612 GKTVKVKAL
-618 KIYGKAKGIE
+618 GKAKNIALKWTV
-628 FGISGRNKNIE
+628 SNKNVNTSIA
-639 VWLYKMKDATG
+639 KMISASVLNIKG
-650 FEVEGLKKGKATL
+650 VKKGKTTL

-672 LTLKINVK
+672 LTLKVNVK

>member
-30 PSNSDTSQNVAET
+30 SSNSDKSQNVAET
-43 KNNTTPTT
+43 KNNTEPTS

-103 AITSENGIYTINIEQ
+103 AITSENGIYTIDIEQ

-234 FTVGKSIPDVT
+234 FTVRKSIPDVT

-298 EVAKNSDGSYTID
+298 EVTKNSDGSYTID

-392 NGTYEIFVEYL
+392 WYI
-403 QGGPLVI
+403 
-410 KAEAKSV
+410 
-417 KIDTPKEIDKLCP
+417 
-430 NWILS
+430 
-435 VANLGKVGKYDL
+435 
-447 YYKISDYYNFSN
+447 
-459 KNIRMGNYMFNCY
+459 
-472 QQHTPYDLGLY
+472 
-483 VVGNGKAYTLKDAY
+483 
-497 NKLNINMDAVYSLIN
+497 
-512 KTNLHYNFT
+512 
-521 VVKIAQ
+521 
-527 EKLSA
+527 
-532 TNVSLKSGATKT
+532 
-544 IKVLNGK
+544 
-551 VKSYKVVNSKVAKVN
+551 
-566 SKGVVTALNKGKTTV
+566 
-581 IVTLKDGNKLNCK
+581 
-594 VNVTT
+594 
-599 APKLSKSTVNVKV
+599 
-612 GQSAKI
+612 
-618 KIYGKAKGIE
+618 
-628 FGISGRNKNIE
+628 
-639 VWLYKMKDATG
+639 
-650 FEVEGLKKGKATL
+650 
-663 KVKVNNVKT
+663 
-672 LTLKINVK
+672 

>member
-30 PSNSDTSQNVAET
+30 PSNSDKSQKANQT
-43 KNNTTPTT
+43 MNNTMGIVNTEPT
-51 VRMGWEVVYNL
+51 
-62 KNVESSNTTNDAWL
+62 K
-76 SYRTTITPKLGYA
+76 
-89 ITKVT
+89 
-94 ATIDGKDVG
+94 
-103 AITSENGIYTINIEQ
+103 
-118 VTGKLTITAEA
+118 
-129 EPVIVD
+129 VD
-135 TPKEIQNLS
+135 TPKELQELYPN
-144 PKTNFTVANLG
+144 TNFTVTKLG
-155 KVGNYNLYYN
+155 EVGEYSLYYN
-165 VTQYY
+165 VTHYY
-170 QFLDYNVTMGDY
+170 QFLDYNVTIGEY
-182 VFDCFAQQSPYDLG
+182 IFNCFAQQKPYDLG
-196 LYVVGNGK
+196 LYVVGNSK
-204 AYTLI
+204 AYTLA
-209 DAYNELKIDMD
+209 DAYKELKIDMD

-228 NEIHYN
+228 KYINYN

-298 EVAKNSDGSYTID
+298 GVTKNLDGSYTVD
-311 LDNVDGDINIFASA
+311 LDNIDGDINIFASA
-325 TREKATEFSTARV
+325 TREKAPNTSVAFGCEVKYDLT
-338 GWHVNYNLSNVESSN
+338 NVTSSN
-353 TTDDAWMNYRTV
+353 MTTDAWMNYRTV
-365 ITPKTGYVITNI
+365 ITPKVGYVITNI

-392 NGTYEIFVEYL
+392 NGTYEIFVEYV
-403 QGGPLVI
+403 QGPLVI

-417 KIDTPKEIDKLCP
+417 EIDTPKEIDKLYP
-430 NWILS
+430 NLILS

-497 NKLNINMDAVYSLIN
+497 DKLNINMDAVYSLIN

-551 VKSYKVVNSKVAKVN
+551 VKSYKVTNNKVAKVN

-581 IVTLKDGNKLNCK
+581 IVTLKDGNKLKCK

-599 APKLSKSTVNVKV
+599 APKLSKPTVNVKV
-612 GQSAKI
+612 GKTVKVKAL
-618 KIYGKAKGIE
+618 GKAKNIALKWTV
-628 FGISGRNKNIE
+628 SNKNVNTSIA
-639 VWLYKMKDATG
+639 KMIGASVLNIKG
-650 FEVEGLKKGKATL
+650 VKKGKTTL

-672 LTLKINVK
+672 LTLKIKVK